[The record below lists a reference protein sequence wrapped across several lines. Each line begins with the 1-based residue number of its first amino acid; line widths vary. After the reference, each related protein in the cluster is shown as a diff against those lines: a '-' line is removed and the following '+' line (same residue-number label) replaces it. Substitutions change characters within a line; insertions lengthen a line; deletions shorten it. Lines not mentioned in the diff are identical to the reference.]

1 MPADANALLEIS
13 AAVHSTRDLE
23 TLEKHLLEI
32 VSRTLYAD
40 RGAILLL
47 GESGEQFA
55 SVCGWDSREGV
66 NRPAEY
72 SRAIIDQVLRDKA
85 AVLVNRDSGAMNFRN
100 CGGGERITAALCVP
114 LVVFQ
119 KIRGVLYLDSTDPQ
133 ARFESEQLEWLSA
146 IGGIAALVLEDVRRI
161 AWLENE
167 NHRLRAEIAVAHEMV
182 GAGPAIREMEKFI
195 ARVAP
200 TGSTVLI
207 RGESGTGKELVARAI
222 HRNSP
227 RCDRAFVAINCA
239 AITDTLL
246 ESELFGHEKGAF
258 TGAVGQQKG
267 KLEVADGGTLFL
279 DEVGE
284 LALSLQAKLLRVLQ
298 EREFERV
305 GGTRSIRVD
314 IRLIAATNRDLKAAI
329 QTGAFRQDLYYR
341 LNVVTLTTP
350 PLRQRREDIPLLA
363 SHFTRMHARQARRP
377 VQGVSEGALAHLMQY
392 DWPGNIRE
400 LENALER
407 AVVLGSTQ
415 WVLPEDLP
423 EEVVETEPA
432 GVADTHY
439 HETVKESKKDLI
451 LKAVQQT
458 SGNYTEAA
466 RLLGIHPNYLHR
478 LIRNL
483 NLKAALSKISV
494 TSAR

>member
-1 MPADANALLEIS
+1 MPPDRNALLEIS
-13 AAVHSTRDLE
+13 AAIHSTRDLE

-55 SVCGWDSREGV
+55 SVCGWDAHEGL
-66 NRPAEY
+66 NRPAGY
-72 SRAIIDQVLRDKA
+72 SRAIIDQVLREKA
-85 AVLVNRDSGAMNFRN
+85 PLLVNRDSATAP
-100 CGGGERITAALCVP
+100 GGEQITAALCVP

-119 KIRGVLYLDSTDPQ
+119 QIRGVLYLDSTDPH
-133 ARFESEQLEWLSA
+133 ARFETEQLEWLSA
-146 IGGIAALVLEDVRRI
+146 VGGIAALVLEDARRI
-161 AWLENE
+161 EWLEGE
-167 NHRLRAEIAVAHEMV
+167 NQRLRAEIAVAHEMV

-195 ARVAP
+195 ARAAP
-200 TGSTVLI
+200 TNSTVLI

-258 TGAVGQQKG
+258 TGATGQQKG
-267 KLEVADGGTLFL
+267 KLEVADGGTLLL

-305 GGTRSIRVD
+305 GGTRPIRVD

-363 SHFTRMHARQARRP
+363 SHFIRMHARQARRQ
-377 VQGVSEGALAHLMQY
+377 VRGVSEGALAHLMQY

-407 AVVLGSTQ
+407 AVVLGSTE

-432 GVADTHY
+432 GAAGTHY
-439 HETVKESKKDLI
+439 HETVKDSKKDLI
-451 LKAVQQT
+451 LKALQQT
-458 SGNYTEAA
+458 AGNYTEAA

-483 NLKAALSKISV
+483 NLKAALSKISA
-494 TSAR
+494 TASR

>member
-1 MPADANALLEIS
+1 
-13 AAVHSTRDLE
+13 
-23 TLEKHLLEI
+23 
-32 VSRTLYAD
+32 
-40 RGAILLL
+40 
-47 GESGEQFA
+47 
-55 SVCGWDSREGV
+55 
-66 NRPAEY
+66 
-72 SRAIIDQVLRDKA
+72 
-85 AVLVNRDSGAMNFRN
+85 
-100 CGGGERITAALCVP
+100 

-119 KIRGVLYLDSTDPQ
+119 QIRGVLYVDTTEPQGRFDS
-133 ARFESEQLEWLSA
+133 AQLEWLSA
-146 IGGIAALVLEDVRRI
+146 IGGIAALVLEHARRI
-161 AWLENE
+161 QWLESE
-167 NHRLRAEIAVAHEMV
+167 NSRLRAEIAVEHEMI
-182 GAGPAIREMEKFI
+182 GSGPAIREMEKFI

-227 RCDRAFVAINCA
+227 RAERSFVAINCA

-258 TGAVGQQKG
+258 TGAAAQQKG
-267 KLEVADGGTLFL
+267 KIEAADGGTLFL

-284 LALSLQAKLLRVLQ
+284 LAPSLQAKLLRVLQ

-305 GGTRSIRVD
+305 GGTRPIRVD
-314 IRLIAATNRDLKAAI
+314 IRLLAATNRDLKAAI
-329 QTGAFRQDLYYR
+329 QAGSFRQDLYYR

-363 SHFTRMHARQARRP
+363 AHFVRLHARKARRP
-377 VQGVSEGALAHLMQY
+377 VLGVSAAALAHLVQY

-407 AVVLGSTQ
+407 AVVLGSGE

-423 EEVVETEPA
+423 EELVETEPA
-432 GVADTHY
+432 AAAQTHY

-451 LKAVQQT
+451 LKAVRET
-458 SGNYTEAA
+458 GGNYTEAA

-483 NLKAALSKISV
+483 NLKPALSKS
-494 TSAR
+494 SPA

>member
-1 MPADANALLEIS
+1 MPADPNALLEIS
-13 AAVHSTRDLE
+13 AAIHSTRDVE
-23 TLEKHLLEI
+23 TLERQLLEI
-32 VSRTLYAD
+32 VSRTLRAD

-55 SVCGWDSREGV
+55 SVCGWDSREGLD
-66 NRPAEY
+66 RPAEY
-72 SRAIIDQVLRDKA
+72 SRAIIDRVLREKA
-85 AVLVNRDSGAMNFRN
+85 PLLSGCDSPAMA
-100 CGGGERITAALCVP
+100 GGDRITAALCVP

-119 KIRGVLYLDSTDPQ
+119 QIRGVLYVDTTEPQGRFDS
-133 ARFESEQLEWLSA
+133 AQLEWLSA
-146 IGGIAALVLEDVRRI
+146 IGGIAALVLEHARRI
-161 AWLENE
+161 QWLESE
-167 NHRLRAEIAVAHEMV
+167 NSRLRAEIAVEHEMI
-182 GAGPAIREMEKFI
+182 GSGPAIREMEKFI

-227 RCDRAFVAINCA
+227 RAERSFVAINCA

-258 TGAVGQQKG
+258 TGAAAQQKG
-267 KLEVADGGTLFL
+267 KIEAADGGTLFL

-284 LALSLQAKLLRVLQ
+284 LAPSLQAKLLRVLQ

-305 GGTRSIRVD
+305 GGTRPIRVD
-314 IRLIAATNRDLKAAI
+314 IRLLAATNRDLKAAI
-329 QTGAFRQDLYYR
+329 QAGSFRQDLYYR

-363 SHFTRMHARQARRP
+363 AHFVRLHARKARRP
-377 VQGVSEGALAHLMQY
+377 VLGVSAAALAHLVQY

-407 AVVLGSTQ
+407 AVVLGSGE

-423 EEVVETEPA
+423 EELVETEPA
-432 GVADTHY
+432 AAAQTHY

-451 LKAVQQT
+451 LKAVRET
-458 SGNYTEAA
+458 GGNYTEAA

-483 NLKAALSKISV
+483 NLKPALSKS
-494 TSAR
+494 SPA

>member
-1 MPADANALLEIS
+1 MPADRNALFEIG
-13 AAVHSTRDLE
+13 AAIHSTRDLE
-23 TLEKHLLEI
+23 TLEKQLIEM
-32 VSRTLYAD
+32 VSRSLCAD

-47 GESGEQFA
+47 GESGEGFA
-55 SVCGWDSREGV
+55 SVCGWDSREEL

-72 SRAIIDQVLRDKA
+72 SRAVIDRVLREKKP
-85 AVLVNRDSGAMNFRN
+85 LLLNRDSAGAL
-100 CGGGERITAALCVP
+100 GTDRITAALCVP
-114 LVVFQ
+114 LVVFER
-119 KIRGVLYLDSTDPQ
+119 IRGVIYLDTTEPT
-133 ARFESEQLEWLSA
+133 AHFEAGQLEWLSA
-146 IGGIAALVLEDVRRI
+146 VGGIAALVLDNARRI
-161 AWLENE
+161 EWLESE
-167 NHRLRAEIAVAHEMV
+167 NGRLRAEIAVDHEMV
-182 GAGPAIREMEKFI
+182 GGGRAIGEMERFI

-227 RCDRAFVAINCA
+227 RRDRAFVAVNCA

-246 ESELFGHEKGAF
+246 ESEFFGHEKGAF

-267 KLEVADGGTLFL
+267 KIETADGGTLFL

-284 LALSLQAKLLRVLQ
+284 LAASLQAKLLRVLQ

-305 GGTRSIRVD
+305 GGTRPIHVDVRV
-314 IRLIAATNRDLKAAI
+314 IAATNRDLKAAI
-329 QTGAFRQDLYYR
+329 QAGSFRQDLYYR
-341 LNVVTLTTP
+341 LNVVSLSTP

-363 SHFTRMHARQARRP
+363 SHFTRMHARKAQRH
-377 VQGVSEGALAHLMQY
+377 VQGVSQAALAHLMQY
-392 DWPGNIRE
+392 EWPGNIRE

-407 AVVLGSTQ
+407 AVVLGSTE

-423 EEVVETEPA
+423 EELVETAPSA
-432 GVADTHY
+432 GTFY
-439 HETVKESKKDLI
+439 HETVKGSKKDLI
-451 LKAVQQT
+451 VKAVQQT
-458 SGNYTEAA
+458 GGNYTEAA

-483 NLKAALSKISV
+483 NLKASLSKA
-494 TSAR
+494 TT

>member
-1 MPADANALLEIS
+1 MLEIS
-13 AAVHSTRDLE
+13 AAINSTRDLE

-32 VSRTLYAD
+32 ISRTLYAD
-40 RGAILLL
+40 RGAIMLL
-47 GESGEQFA
+47 GERGEQFA
-55 SVCGWDSREGV
+55 SVCGWDSGGAL
-66 NRPAEY
+66 NRPAGY
-72 SRAIIDQVLRDKA
+72 SRAIIDRVLREKA
-85 AVLVNRDSGAMNFRN
+85 PLLSNRDSAAMNFQN
-100 CGGGERITAALCVP
+100 CGGGDRITAALCVP

-119 KIRGVLYLDSTDPQ
+119 RIRGVLYLDSTDPQ
-133 ARFESEQLEWLSA
+133 ARFEPEQLEWLSA
-146 IGGIAALVLEDVRRI
+146 IGGIAALVLEDARRI
-161 AWLENE
+161 EWLESE
-167 NHRLRAEIAVAHEMV
+167 NRRLRAEIAVDHEMV
-182 GAGPAIREMEKFI
+182 GGGPAIREMERFI
-195 ARVAP
+195 ARAAP
-200 TGSTVLI
+200 TDSTVLI

-284 LALSLQAKLLRVLQ
+284 LAPSLQAKLLRVLQ

-305 GGTRSIRVD
+305 GGTRPIHVD

-329 QTGAFRQDLYYR
+329 QAGGFRQDLYYR
-341 LNVVTLTTP
+341 LNVVSLTTP

-363 SHFTRMHARQARRP
+363 SHFARMHARKARRQ
-377 VQGVSEGALAHLMQY
+377 VRGVSDAALAYLMQY

-400 LENALER
+400 LENAIER
-407 AVVLGSTQ
+407 AVVLGSAE

-423 EEVVETEPA
+423 EELAETEPA
-432 GVADTHY
+432 GAAGTYY

-458 SGNYTEAA
+458 AGNYTEAA

-483 NLKAALSKISV
+483 NLKAALSKSSV

>member
-1 MPADANALLEIS
+1 MPTDTDALLAIS
-13 AAVHSTRDLE
+13 AAIQSTRDLE

-32 VSRTLYAD
+32 VSRTLFAD

-55 SVCGWDSREGV
+55 SVCGWDSREGLD
-66 NRPAEY
+66 RPAEY
-72 SRAIIDQVLRDKA
+72 SRAIIDQVLRDKKPLLTNRVSA
-85 AVLVNRDSGAMNFRN
+85 ASPGRD
-100 CGGGERITAALCVP
+100 RITAALCVP
-114 LVVFQ
+114 LVIFQ
-119 KIRGVLYLDSTDPQ
+119 KIRGVLYLDSTDPS
-133 ARFESEQLEWLSA
+133 AHFEHQQLEWLA
-146 IGGIAALVLEDVRRI
+146 AVGGIAVIVLEDLRRI
-161 AWLENE
+161 EWLESE
-167 NHRLRAEIAVAHEMV
+167 NRRLRAEIAVTHEMV
-182 GAGPAIREMEKFI
+182 GGGSAIREMEKFI

-207 RGESGTGKELVARAI
+207 HGESGTGKELVARAL

-227 RCDRAFVAINCA
+227 RGDRAFVAINCA

-258 TGAVGQQKG
+258 TGANNQQKG
-267 KLEVADGGTLFL
+267 KLEAAHHGTLFL

-305 GGTRSIRVD
+305 GGTQKIHVD

-329 QTGAFRQDLYYR
+329 QAGTFRQDLYYR
-341 LNVVTLTTP
+341 LHVVTLTTP

-363 SHFTRMHARQARRP
+363 AHFARMHAREARRN
-377 VQGVSEGALAHLMQY
+377 VRGVSESALAHLMQY

-407 AVVLGSTQ
+407 AVVLGSSE

-423 EEVVETEPA
+423 EEIVEIGTTT
-432 GVADTHY
+432 ADTHY
-439 HETVKESKKDLI
+439 HETMKESKKDLI
-451 LKAVQQT
+451 VKAVQQ
-458 SGNYTEAA
+458 SGGNYTEAA

-483 NLKAALSKISV
+483 NLKAELTKVSLV
-494 TSAR
+494 R

>member
-1 MPADANALLEIS
+1 MPADRDALLEIS
-13 AAVHSTRDLE
+13 AAIHSTRDLE

-72 SRAIIDQVLRDKA
+72 SRAMIDQVLRDKA
-85 AVLVNRDSGAMNFRN
+85 PLLSNRDSAANNFRSRE
-100 CGGGERITAALCVP
+100 GGDRITAALCVP

-119 KIRGVLYLDSTDPQ
+119 QIRGVLYLDSTDPQ
-133 ARFESEQLEWLSA
+133 ARFEPEQLAWLSA
-146 IGGIAALVLEDVRRI
+146 IGGIAALVLDDARRI
-161 AWLENE
+161 EWLESE
-167 NHRLRAEIAVAHEMV
+167 NRRLRAEIAVTHEMV
-182 GAGPAIREMEKFI
+182 GAGTAIREMERFI
-195 ARVAP
+195 ARAAP
-200 TGSTVLI
+200 TDSTVLI

-258 TGAVGQQKG
+258 TGATGQQKG
-267 KLEVADGGTLFL
+267 KLEAADGGTLFL

-305 GGTRSIRVD
+305 GGTRPIRVD

-329 QTGAFRQDLYYR
+329 QAGAFRQDLYYR

-363 SHFTRMHARQARRP
+363 SHFTRMHARQSRRQ
-377 VQGVSEGALAHLMQY
+377 VRGVSEGALAHLMQY

-407 AVVLGSTQ
+407 AVVLGSTE
-415 WVLPEDLP
+415 WILPEDLP
-423 EEVVETEPA
+423 EEVVETETA
-432 GVADTHY
+432 AAETHY
-439 HETVKESKKDLI
+439 HVTVKESKKDLI

-458 SGNYTEAA
+458 AGNYTEAA

-483 NLKAALSKISV
+483 NLKAALSKIPVAS
-494 TSAR
+494 TR

>member
-1 MPADANALLEIS
+1 MAANRITPSANALLEIS
-13 AAVHSTRDLE
+13 AAIRSTRDLE
-23 TLEKHLLEI
+23 TLEKQLLEAI
-32 VSRTLYAD
+32 SRTLCAD

-47 GESGEQFA
+47 SKDGTSFA
-55 SVCGWDSREGV
+55 SVCGWDSREDLDRTAG
-66 NRPAEY
+66 Y
-72 SRAIIDQVLRDKA
+72 SRSVIDRVLRDQA
-85 AVLVNRDSGAMNFRN
+85 PLLSNRESSAPVAE
-100 CGGGERITAALCVP
+100 GGITAALCVP
-114 LVVFQ
+114 LVLFQ
-119 KIRGVLYLDSTDPQ
+119 QLRGVLYVDSSDPA
-133 ARFESEQLEWLSA
+133 ARFEPAQLVWLTA
-146 IGGIAALVLEDVRRI
+146 IGGIAALVLENARNI
-161 AWLENE
+161 QWLESE
-167 NHRLRAEIAVAHEMV
+167 NSRLRAEIAVEHEMV
-182 GAGPAIREMEKFI
+182 GAGAALREIEKFI
-195 ARVAP
+195 ARAAP
-200 TGSTVLI
+200 TAATVLI

-227 RCDRAFVAINCA
+227 RCDKAFVAINCA
-239 AITDTLL
+239 AITETLL

-258 TGAVGQQKG
+258 TGAAAQQKG
-267 KLEVADGGTLFL
+267 KLEMADGGTLFL

-284 LALSLQAKLLRVLQ
+284 LALGLQAKLLRVLQ

-305 GGTRSIRVD
+305 GGTRPIRID

-329 QTGAFRQDLYYR
+329 QAGTFRQDLFYR
-341 LNVVTLTTP
+341 LNVVSVTTP

-363 SHFTRMHARQARRP
+363 AHFAQLHARKARRN
-377 VQGVSEGALAHLMQY
+377 VRGVSDAALAHLLKY

-407 AVVLGSTQ
+407 AVVLGASE

-423 EEVVETEPA
+423 EELVEIEPA
-432 GVADTHY
+432 APAETHY

-458 SGNYTEAA
+458 GGNYTEAA

-483 NLKAALSKISV
+483 NLKSALVSNSHK
-494 TSAR
+494 A

>member
-13 AAVHSTRDLE
+13 AAIHSTRDLE

-72 SRAIIDQVLRDKA
+72 SRAIINQVLRDKA
-85 AVLVNRDSGAMNFRN
+85 PVLSNRDSAAMNFRN

-119 KIRGVLYLDSTDPQ
+119 QIRGVLYLDSTDPQ

-146 IGGIAALVLEDVRRI
+146 VGGIAALVLEDVRRI
-161 AWLENE
+161 EWLESE

-258 TGAVGQQKG
+258 TGAAGQQKG

-284 LALSLQAKLLRVLQ
+284 LALGLQAKLLRVLQ

-305 GGTRSIRVD
+305 GGTRPIRVD

-329 QTGAFRQDLYYR
+329 QAGAFRQDLYYR

-350 PLRQRREDIPLLA
+350 PLRQRIAFPC
-363 SHFTRMHARQARRP
+363 F
-377 VQGVSEGALAHLMQY
+377 
-392 DWPGNIRE
+392 
-400 LENALER
+400 
-407 AVVLGSTQ
+407 GSSR
-415 WVLPEDLP
+415 VFRIFLRIESLS
-423 EEVVETEPA
+423 A
-432 GVADTHY
+432 G
-439 HETVKESKKDLI
+439 SMSWS
-451 LKAVQQT
+451 Q
-458 SGNYTEAA
+458 
-466 RLLGIHPNYLHR
+466 
-478 LIRNL
+478 
-483 NLKAALSKISV
+483 
-494 TSAR
+494 

>member
-1 MPADANALLEIS
+1 MPADRNALLEIG
-13 AAVHSTRDLE
+13 AAIHSTRDLQ
-23 TLEKHLLEI
+23 TLEKQLLEM

-55 SVCGWDSREGV
+55 SVCGWDSREELK
-66 NRPAEY
+66 RPAEY
-72 SRAIIDQVLRDKA
+72 SRAIIDRVLREKA
-85 AVLVNRDSGAMNFRN
+85 PVLSNRDSAATNFQNRA
-100 CGGGERITAALCVP
+100 GGDRITAALCVP
-114 LVVFQ
+114 LVVFERV
-119 KIRGVLYLDSTDPQ
+119 RGVLYLDSTDPE
-133 ARFESEQLEWLSA
+133 ARFGPEQLEWLSA
-146 IGGIAALVLEDVRRI
+146 IGGIAALVLDNVRRI
-161 AWLENE
+161 EWLESE
-167 NHRLRAEIAVAHEMV
+167 NSRLREEIAVDHEMV
-182 GAGPAIREMEKFI
+182 GGGPAIVEMERFI
-195 ARVAP
+195 ARAAP

-227 RCDRAFVAINCA
+227 RRDRAFVAINCA

-267 KLEVADGGTLFL
+267 KLEAADGGTLFL

-284 LALSLQAKLLRVLQ
+284 LAASLQAKLLRVLQ

-305 GGTRSIRVD
+305 GGTRPIRVD

-329 QTGAFRQDLYYR
+329 QTGVFRQDLYYR
-341 LNVVTLTTP
+341 LNVVSMSTR
-350 PLRQRREDIPLLA
+350 PLRQRREDIPVLA
-363 SHFTRMHARQARRP
+363 SHFTRMHARKAQRQ
-377 VQGVSEGALAHLMQY
+377 VLGVSDAALAHLMQY

-407 AVVLGSTQ
+407 AVVLGSTE

-423 EEVVETEPA
+423 EELVETETAA
-432 GVADTHY
+432 GAY
-439 HETVKESKKDLI
+439 HETVKESKKEMI
-451 LKAVQQT
+451 VKAVQQT
-458 SGNYTEAA
+458 AGNYTEAA

-483 NLKAALSKISV
+483 NLKAALSKA
-494 TSAR
+494 SAT

>member
-1 MPADANALLEIS
+1 LLEIS
-13 AAVHSTRDLE
+13 AAIHSTRDLQ
-23 TLEKHLLEI
+23 TLEKQLLEV

-40 RGAILLL
+40 RGAIMLL

-55 SVCGWDSREGV
+55 SVCGWDAREEL

-72 SRAIIDQVLRDKA
+72 SRAIIDRVLREKA
-85 AVLVNRDSGAMNFRN
+85 PLVVNRNPTKAPAGDL
-100 CGGGERITAALCVP
+100 ITAAMCVP
-114 LVVFQ
+114 LVVFER
-119 KIRGVLYLDSTDPQ
+119 IRGVLYLDSTDAD
-133 ARFESEQLEWLSA
+133 ARFEPEQLEWLSA
-146 IGGIAALVLEDVRRI
+146 VGGIAALVLDNVRRI
-161 AWLENE
+161 EWLEGE
-167 NHRLRAEIAVAHEMV
+167 NSRLRAEIAVDHEMV
-182 GAGPAIREMEKFI
+182 GGGSAIRELERFI
-195 ARVAP
+195 ARAAP

-222 HRNSP
+222 HRNSS
-227 RCDRAFVAINCA
+227 RRDRAFVAINCA
-239 AITDTLL
+239 AISDTLL
-246 ESELFGHEKGAF
+246 ESEFFGHEKGAF
-258 TGAVGQQKG
+258 TGAAGLQKG

-284 LALSLQAKLLRVLQ
+284 LAAGLQAKLLRVLQ

-305 GGTRSIRVD
+305 GGTRPIRVD

-329 QTGAFRQDLYYR
+329 QTGTFRPDLYYR
-341 LNVVTLTTP
+341 LNVVSISTP

-363 SHFTRMHARQARRP
+363 SHFTRMHARNAKRQ
-377 VQGVSEGALAHLMQY
+377 VQGVSDAALAHLMQY

-407 AVVLGSTQ
+407 AVVLGSTE
-415 WVLPEDLP
+415 WILPEDLP
-423 EEVVETEPA
+423 EELVETDPA
-432 GVADTHY
+432 AGTYY
-439 HETVKESKKDLI
+439 HETVKGSKKDLI

-458 SGNYTEAA
+458 GGNYTEAA

-483 NLKAALSKISV
+483 NLKAALSKASG
-494 TSAR
+494 S